1 MAENDGII
9 KFSPV
14 FTDYKLSKGQF
25 LLFGNGV
32 FIDPSRY
39 EVVDNS
45 TIKLLLPEDIARS
58 RYIGFTM
65 AIIKEQEKEETYGN
79 FIGDNLDYIFT
90 VKKVVAIEDKQK
102 RFKVPSIGVEDP
114 QFMVFVG
121 SVSMEMK
128 DEYTYNKSAG
138 LINFNEDDFYVAKG
152 RSVYFVFF
160 NKNTVPSSGV
170 NDYLKL
176 VPMRFSVHD
185 YPVLKIPASLSH
197 NIIFNKDN
205 LIIFVN
211 GIYLEP
217 DRFSLEKNKFIILN
231 EADDEIQN
239 DTAITAFYLSKKKS
253 VSDNNI
259 EGPYSY
265 LDMKEDHDYVWFDEM
280 YSRPYSSKAPI
291 SYDMNLLNG
300 YLNYIK
306 EIIRNKQSTDFYGDV
321 ELVIRK
327 EITSDFNGDV
337 TFKPTGN
344 ISKLMDGTVKMK
356 VDYLRVSP
364 DSDTTITSSNPFD
377 KYNSNGKFILIDK
390 KADNI
395 KTYESGTY
403 RLSIFDSCQYMKS
416 VTFEEGSAM
425 KTIPSYAF
433 RACSELEAVML
444 TEGVEVIKEHA
455 FGDCINIHYLN
466 IPKSTL
472 TIESNAFDSASLR
485 TIIMPDSELKFYE
498 DSFSFDDWDAVMI
511 QYDTTSPSYLFD
523 NSKLARDKYAQSD
536 TNKISSKDP
545 LWTSTCTR
553 ILPYQFYDFYGIYSI
568 EIPDTV
574 TRISEFAIAN
584 CYQLQTVSL
593 PAHLE
598 NIDSYAFEDNSS
610 MIIDR
615 LPNTLTSI
623 GDGAFKNCSSLKD
636 QTSSDKNIITIP
648 ASVESIGDEAFKGC
662 SSLDNIVMNNGLKTI
677 GDRICDSSNIT
688 ELYIPTSVE
697 SIGLNA
703 FTELVNLKKITVDKP
718 SQSLDGAPWGAP
730 NAEVKWI
737 LQNT

>member
-90 VKKVVAIEDKQK
+90 VKKVVATEDKQK
-102 RFKVPSIGVEDP
+102 KFKVPSIGVEDP

-344 ISKLMDGTVKMK
+344 ISKLMDGTVKME
-356 VDYLRVSP
+356 VEYLRVSP
-364 DSDTTITSSNPFD
+364 DSDTIITSSNPFD
-377 KYNSNGKFILIDK
+377 KYDSNGKFILIDK

-498 DSFSFDDWDAVMI
+498 DSFSFDDWDTVMI

-536 TNKISSKDP
+536 TNKISYKDP

-593 PAHLE
+593 PAHLKT
-598 NIDSYAFEDNSS
+598 IDSYAFEDNTS
-610 MIIDR
+610 MTIDR

-623 GDGAFKNCSSLKD
+623 GDEAFKNCSSLKD